1 MERRLLWLPNLRRS
15 VKVFPETWSDSG
27 EVDGVASLYVASTVS
42 KEYCGKGIVG
52 KRLILSV
59 PAGKG

>member
-42 KEYCGKGIVG
+42 KEYC
-52 KRLILSV
+52 
-59 PAGKG
+59 